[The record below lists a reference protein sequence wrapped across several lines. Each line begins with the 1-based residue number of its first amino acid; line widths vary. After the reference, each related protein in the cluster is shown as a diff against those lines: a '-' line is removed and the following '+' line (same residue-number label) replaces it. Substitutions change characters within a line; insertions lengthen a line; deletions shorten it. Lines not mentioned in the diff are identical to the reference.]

1 MVVVGLKTDPIFK
14 HENTI
19 SGRLLIEILLIMV
32 CGSSSGGISEVSVI
46 WG

>member
-1 MVVVGLKTDPIFK
+1 MGKKTDPIFI

-19 SGRLLIEILLIMV
+19 SGSSLIEILSTIV